1 MEEYEKTMSQM
12 VCKRDEEK
20 KEYEATVR
28 KIEAERD
35 NTLQHLNNLENAFN
49 DIHQ

>member
-12 VCKRDEEK
+12 VSKRDDEK
-20 KEYEATVR
+20 KEFDAMIK
-28 KIEAERD
+28 KIESERD